1 MLILAD
7 KTNNLHELT
16 TDEYN
21 KLLTENISKTYKKSN
36 LSTMYTINGEAK
48 VIVQDLKIDGRIEQC
63 NQKQSFVTLKDHNEN
78 FKKIP
83 SAD

>member
-1 MLILAD
+1 
-7 KTNNLHELT
+7 
-16 TDEYN
+16 
-21 KLLTENISKTYKKSN
+21 
-36 LSTMYTINGEAK
+36 MYTINGEAK

-63 NQKQSFVTLKDHNEN
+63 NQKQSFVTLKDHNES

>member
-1 MLILAD
+1 
-7 KTNNLHELT
+7 
-16 TDEYN
+16 
-21 KLLTENISKTYKKSN
+21 
-36 LSTMYTINGEAK
+36 MYTINGEAK

-83 SAD
+83 SADQ